1 MKDDDD
7 IIDYNFEVGKGGTA
21 DGTKRKSGEKSN
33 VSEDDDEMDDK
44 KVEEDEDDDMYEYD
58 EEDIDE
64 DDGEDWGKSG
74 ADFDTDKANL

>member
-7 IIDYNFEVGKGGTA
+7 IIDYNFEVGRGDTE
-21 DGTKRKSGEKSN
+21 DSTKRKSGEKSN

-58 EEDIDE
+58 EEEIDE
-64 DDGEDWGKSG
+64 DDDEDWGKSG
-74 ADFDTDKANL
+74 ADFDTDKSLL